1 MLKMKAVQE
10 HYRMILVTK
19 TKGVTE
25 GDSKYAKIPSH
36 HSASF
41 FFSNNCTKTSKIVV
55 IVINMCII

>member
-19 TKGVTE
+19 TKGFTE
-25 GDSKYAKIPSH
+25 GDSKYAKIPFH

-41 FFSNNCTKTSKIVV
+41 FSNNGTKTSKILV

>member
-1 MLKMKAVQE
+1 MLKMEAVQE

-25 GDSKYAKIPSH
+25 GDSKYAKIPFH
-36 HSASF
+36 HSAS

>member
-25 GDSKYAKIPSH
+25 GDSKYAKIPFH

-41 FFSNNCTKTSKIVV
+41 FCSNNCTKTSKIVV
-55 IVINMCII
+55 IVINMRII

>member
-25 GDSKYAKIPSH
+25 GDSKYAKIPFH
-36 HSASF
+36 YSASLL
-41 FFSNNCTKTSKIVV
+41 SNKCTKTSKILV

>member
-19 TKGVTE
+19 TKGFTE
-25 GDSKYAKIPSH
+25 GDSKYAKIPFH
-36 HSASF
+36 HSASI
-41 FFSNNCTKTSKIVV
+41 FSNNCTKTSKIVV